1 MAGGFTEEQRNRIR
15 IKLLETGVDLS
26 TTIGFRKMTVA
37 SVAKEAGVS
46 VGSFYNFFS

>member
-15 IKLLETGVDLS
+15 KKLLETGVDLS

-37 SVAKEAGVS
+37 SVAKEAGI
-46 VGSFYNFFS
+46 GWLLL